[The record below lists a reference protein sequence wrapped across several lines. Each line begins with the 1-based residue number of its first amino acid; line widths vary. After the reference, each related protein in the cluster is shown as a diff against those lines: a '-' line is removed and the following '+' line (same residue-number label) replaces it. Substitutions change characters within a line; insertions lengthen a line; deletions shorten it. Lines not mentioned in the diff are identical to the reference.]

1 MPRVRKG
8 AARRRKHKR
17 VLRDARGYHGAASRR
32 YRVALQETFRAGVMA
47 TRDRQRRKR
56 DFRRLWITRITAAC
70 RQRGLTY
77 SRFLHDLAD
86 ADIHLNRKMLSEIA
100 VADPAAF
107 DAIVAAASGRAPA
120 PPAEPPEKAPPAEAA
135 EKPPEAP
142 EAEPAEAEAPAA
154 KPAAPKA
161 ARKTVRK
168 TAKKA
173 VKKAAKK
180 TAKTATKKAAKKAK
194 KKAKKASPDKDA
206 GE

>member
-8 AARRRKHKR
+8 AARRRKHRR
-17 VLRDARGYHGAASRR
+17 VLRDAKGYHGAASRR
-32 YRVALQETFRAGVMA
+32 YRVALQQTFRAGVMA
-47 TRDRQRRKR
+47 TRDRKRRKR

-107 DAIVAAASGRAPA
+107 DAIVAAASGKAPA
-120 PPAEPPEKAPPAEAA
+120 PTAEKPPPAEPA
-135 EKPPEAP
+135 EKTPPPEAAGKAP
-142 EAEPAEAEAPAA
+142 ETAEAEAPAA
-154 KPAAPKA
+154 KRAAPKA
-161 ARKTVRK
+161 ARKAAKKAAKKTAKK

-173 VKKAAKK
+173 VKKAARK
-180 TAKTATKKAAKKAK
+180 TAK
-194 KKAKKASPDKDA
+194 KKAKKASPGKKA
-206 GE
+206 GQ